1 MSGGGLGMQQQIKDF
16 KLESDA
22 FNSRAEKFKLI
33 FNTSPD
39 MIFILSHTGLILD
52 ANTAALTVYEYQREQ
67 VFGMSYEK
75 LLSKNTY
82 IKNARKLF
90 ESVKNGTEIDSEWLT
105 QTSTGKKIPVDI
117 RLRSLKLNDEDEK
130 SAVVLILRDISSKQK
145 VDEAI
150 TALAR
155 ATNILDVDS
164 FLEGSVRSLAQLY
177 ETKFIFIGK
186 LLADKKTVQ
195 TIKVWSDNQFINN
208 FSYPLENTPC
218 KDALE
223 MKSVFIPDNVQ
234 EQYPKDKLLTDM
246 HVHSYLAA
254 SMVAEEKKV
263 GIVALMHDK
272 QLVIEEWA
280 GPVLELFANRFAV
293 EIERYDITEELK
305 KNKEQ
310 LENIVKQRTQTIEEQ
325 IKTIKQKNIELE
337 EANQEMKSFFYALS
351 HDLRAPIRG
360 ISGFSDVILEDYED
374 KLDELGQEYI
384 YRIKNS
390 TVSMAS
396 LIDGMLQY
404 HSIIHH
410 QEIEREEVN
419 LSVLAEEIVMSL
431 NSMDKKRNVEF
442 ALQSDLIVKADR
454 NLMIILFQNILGNAW
469 KYTSK
474 NQSAQIKFSQEKIN
488 EQDVYVLKDNGVGF
502 DMNYIDL
509 LFEPF
514 KRLHGESEFSGSG
527 IGLAS
532 VKKIID
538 LHAGEIWA
546 ESPANSSTKSGAA
559 FYFTL

>member
-1 MSGGGLGMQQQIKDF
+1 MQQQIKDF

-52 ANTAALTVYEYQREQ
+52 ANTAALTVYEYQRKQ

-75 LLSKNTY
+75 LLSKNTH

-90 ESVKNGTEIDSEWLT
+90 ESVKNGTEIDYEWLT
-105 QTSTGKKIPVDI
+105 QTSSGKKIPVDI
-117 RLRSLKLNDEDEK
+117 RLRSLKLNDKDEK

-155 ATNILDVDS
+155 ATNILDVDN
-164 FLEGSVRSLAQLY
+164 FLEESIRSLAQLY

-218 KDALE
+218 KDALDVA
-223 MKSVFIPDNVQ
+223 SVFIPDNVQ

-246 HVHSYLAA
+246 QVHSYLAA
-254 SMVAEEKKV
+254 SMVAEEKKL

-280 GPVLELFANRFAV
+280 APVLELFANRFAV
-293 EIERYDITEELK
+293 EIERYNITEELK

-310 LENIVKQRTQTIEEQ
+310 LESTVKQRTQTIEEQ
-325 IKTIKQKNIELE
+325 IRTIKQKNIELE
-337 EANQEMKSFFYALS
+337 DANQEMKSFFYALS

-360 ISGFSDVILEDYED
+360 ISGFSDVILEDYKD
-374 KLDELGQEYI
+374 KLDELGKEYL
-384 YRIKNS
+384 YRIKDS
-390 TVSMAS
+390 TVSMSA
-396 LIDGMLQY
+396 LIEGMLQY
-404 HSIIHH
+404 HSVSHH
-410 QEIEREEVN
+410 SNIEHEEVN
-419 LSVLAEEIVMSL
+419 LSVLAEEILMSL
-431 NSMDKKRNVEF
+431 NSMDKSRNVEF
-442 ALQSDLIVKADR
+442 ILEHELVAKVDR
-454 NLMIILFQNILGNAW
+454 NLMIILFQNLLANAW

-474 NQSAQIKFSQEKIN
+474 TPSARIEFLQKNINGEK
-488 EQDVYVLKDNGVGF
+488 VFVLKDNGAGF
-502 DMNYIDL
+502 DMKYVDL

-514 KRLHGESEFSGSG
+514 KRLHGESEFAGSG

-538 LHAGEIWA
+538 LHEGKIWA
-546 ESPANSSTKSGAA
+546 ESPASSSIKSGAA